1 MRETVKYNTESS
13 LFTISL
19 WRAFCWLVIILQ
31 PDFVAAQNRYDILI
45 TEFLPDPLPS
55 IALPESEFIEL
66 TNRSGTVINLNHFI
80 ISNGN
85 TSATIK
91 TDIILKPDSLV
102 ILCNSTSA
110 VAFSHFGS
118 TLAISGLPALNNE
131 EGNIILYTE
140 TGNVIHA
147 LHYDK
152 SWFHNDLKSGGGWSL
167 EMIDLS
173 NPTGGKENW
182 SASTA
187 ESGGT
192 PGHIN
197 SVNSPNPDEQPP
209 SLLRAVTLDSS
220 RVVLYFDEPID
231 STAGAS
237 VDGYQISEGIG
248 QPDSAFTIPP
258 FFDRVQIHLAKLMV
272 KSKIYELS
280 VQQIRDCS
288 QNEIGLRNHCP
299 VGLMERAEPGDII
312 FNEILFNP
320 PVFGY
325 DYLELYNRSSK
336 IIPCSELFIAGRDP
350 DGSLKNPATIVKDER
365 AFFPGEYLLLTEN
378 PDWVLGNYSSAPAG
392 QLIAMTSFPSL
403 PDDQGKCVLLNPAG
417 EILDELDYDHHWH
430 SPLLVSEGGVALE
443 RIRPDL
449 STGLASNWTSASAA
463 AGNGTPG
470 YKNSEAY
477 LGNPADRF
485 ITIDPDIFS
494 PDMDG
499 YHDFCFI
506 NYQLPASGYAG
517 SVSIYDI
524 SGRMIRK
531 LVNNILWGTTG
542 TFRWDGLDEEQNLL
556 PMGHYVIYVELFRP
570 DGTILK
576 TKLVCTLARR

>member
-1 MRETVKYNTESS
+1 MRETGKSNAEYS
-13 LFTISL
+13 LYSIPL
-19 WRAFCWLVIILQ
+19 WIVVSCLAITLQ
-31 PDFVAAQNRYDILI
+31 PNFAAAQNRYDVII
-45 TEFLPDPLPS
+45 TEFLSDPTPS

-66 TNRSGTVINLNHFI
+66 TNRSRTEINLNHFI

-85 TSATIK
+85 SSASIK
-91 TDIILKPDSLV
+91 KDFILKPDSML
-102 ILCNSTSA
+102 ILCNGTSA
-110 VAFSHFGS
+110 DAFNHYGS
-118 TLAISGLPALNNE
+118 TLALSGLPSLNND
-131 EGNIILYTE
+131 EGNIILYTGA
-140 TGNVIHA
+140 GNVIHA

-152 SWFHNDLKSGGGWSL
+152 SWFHNDLKAGGGWSL

-173 NPTGGKENW
+173 NPSGGKENW

-187 ESGGT
+187 EAGGT

-197 SVNSPNPDEQPP
+197 SVSAANPDEQPP

-220 RVVLYFDEPID
+220 RIVLFFDEPID
-231 STAGAS
+231 SAAGAS
-237 VDGYQISEGIG
+237 VAGYQISDGIG
-248 QPDSAFTIPP
+248 QPDSAFTISP
-258 FFDRVQIHLAKLMV
+258 FFNQVQIHLARPLV
-272 KSKIYELS
+272 KSKIYQLS

-288 QNEIGLRNHCP
+288 QNEIGLLNHCP
-299 VGLMERAEPGDII
+299 VGLMEKADAGDIV

-350 DGSLKNPATIVKDER
+350 DGSLKNPAVIVKDER
-365 AFFPGEYLLLTEN
+365 SFFPGEYLLLTEN
-378 PDWVLGNYSSAPAG
+378 PGWVLDNYPSAPAG

-403 PDDQGKCVLLNPAG
+403 PNDQGKCVLLNLEG

-430 SPLLVSEGGVALE
+430 SPLLASEEGVALE
-443 RIRPDL
+443 RIRADI
-449 STGLASNWTSASAA
+449 STGLASNWASASAA
-463 AGNGTPG
+463 VGNGTPG

-477 LGNPADRF
+477 SGDPAGRF

-506 NYQLPASGYAG
+506 NYQLPASGYSG
-517 SVSIYDI
+517 SISIYDI
-524 SGRMIRK
+524 SGRMVRK
-531 LVNNILWGTTG
+531 LVNNILWGTSG

-556 PMGHYVIYVELFRP
+556 PMGHYVIYAELFLP